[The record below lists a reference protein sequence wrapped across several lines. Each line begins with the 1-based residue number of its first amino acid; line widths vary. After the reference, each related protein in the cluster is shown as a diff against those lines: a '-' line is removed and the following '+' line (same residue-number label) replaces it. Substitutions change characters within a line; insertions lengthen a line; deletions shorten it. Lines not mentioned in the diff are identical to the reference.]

1 MGNTQTQI
9 ENIHGQEIRVQVRP
23 GDPAVPPL
31 LMCNGIGTSLEA
43 LQPLVDALDDRIGVV
58 RFDVPGVGG
67 SATPARPYRMSG
79 LAQTIHQL
87 CIQLDYKQV
96 DVFGISWGGGL
107 AQQFAHQ
114 YPRFCR
120 RLVLACTGT
129 GMTMV
134 PGQPRVLAQL
144 LSGSRHR
151 DAAKAAAVAPMLYGG
166 SMRERPEEA
175 RDIFGDIA
183 HGVSKVGYANQ
194 LLAMVGWTSLRWL
207 SQVKQ
212 QTLLLFGDDD
222 PIIRPINGRM
232 IHWRMPHSKL
242 VMYPGGHV
250 DVIVNAET
258 YAPIIGD
265 FLLESPAVSQ
275 TKRKAKN
282 A

>member
-1 MGNTQTQI
+1 MSSTRTHI
-9 ENIHGQEIRVQVRP
+9 ENVRGQDLRVQVRP

-43 LQPLVDALDDRIGVV
+43 LQSLVDALDERIGVV

-67 SATPARPYRMSG
+67 SANPARPYRMSG

-87 CIQLDYKQV
+87 CLQLGYKQM

-114 YPRFCR
+114 YPHFCR

-134 PGQPRVLAQL
+134 PGQPRVLGQL

-151 DAAKAAAVAPMLYGG
+151 DAAKAAAIAPMLYGG
-166 SMRERPEEA
+166 SMRERPDQA
-175 RDIFGDIA
+175 RDVFGNIA
-183 HGVSKVGYANQ
+183 HGVSRVGYTNQ

-207 SQVKQ
+207 SNVRQP
-212 QTLLLFGDDD
+212 TLLLFGDDD
-222 PIIRPINGRM
+222 PIIRPINGQM
-232 IHWRMPHSKL
+232 IHWRMPNSTL

-250 DVIVNAET
+250 DVIVEAHK

-265 FLLESPAVSQ
+265 FLLKPDADDQ
-275 TKRKAKN
+275 
-282 A
+282 

>member
-1 MGNTQTQI
+1 MEKTQTRI
-9 ENIHGQEIRVQVRP
+9 ETVRGQDIRVQVRP

-43 LQPLVDALDDRIGVV
+43 LRPLVDALDERIGVV

-67 SATPARPYRMSG
+67 SANPARPYRMPG
-79 LAQTIHQL
+79 LAQTVHQL
-87 CIQLDYKQV
+87 CIQLGYTQM

-107 AQQFAHQ
+107 AQQFAYQ

-120 RLVLACTGT
+120 RIVLACTGT
-129 GMTMV
+129 GMTMA
-134 PGQPRVLAQL
+134 PGQPRVLSQL

-166 SMRERPEEA
+166 LMREHPEQA
-175 RDIFGDIA
+175 RDVFGNLA
-183 HGVSKVGYANQ
+183 TGVSKVGYTNQ
-194 LLAMVGWTSLRWL
+194 LMAMVGWTSLRWL
-207 SQVKQ
+207 SHVKQ

-232 IHWRMPHSKL
+232 IHWRMPHSEL
-242 VMYPGGHV
+242 VTYSGGHV
-250 DVIVNAET
+250 DVIVDAQT

-265 FLLESPAVSQ
+265 FLLKPAANGD
-275 TKRKAKN
+275 R
-282 A
+282 

>member
-1 MGNTQTQI
+1 MNKTQTQI
-9 ENIHGQEIRVQVRP
+9 ETVRGQDIRVQVRP
-23 GDPAVPPL
+23 GDPAVTPL

-43 LQPLVDALDDRIGVV
+43 LQPLVDSLDDRIGVV

-67 SATPARPYRMSG
+67 SANPARPYRMPG
-79 LAQTIHQL
+79 LAQTLHQL
-87 CIQLDYKQV
+87 CLQLGYKEM

-134 PGQPRVLAQL
+134 PGNPRVLSQL

-151 DAAKAAAVAPMLYGG
+151 DAKKAAAVAPMLYGG
-166 SMRERPEEA
+166 SMRQNPEVA
-175 RDIFGDIA
+175 RDVFGNIA
-183 HGVSKVGYANQ
+183 HGVSKVGYSNQ

-222 PIIRPINGRM
+222 PIIRPVNGRM
-232 IHWRMPHSKL
+232 IHWRMPNSKL
-242 VMYPGGHV
+242 VTYPGGHV
-250 DVIVNAET
+250 DVIVEAQK
-258 YAPIIGD
+258 YGPIIGE
-265 FLLESPAVSQ
+265 FLLGSSDS
-275 TKRKAKN
+275 TDS
-282 A
+282 